1 MPIRPGD
8 ARALTETLVRIDSRN
23 PTLVPGAP
31 GESGVAH
38 VLAEVLGGWGFR
50 LEWQDVRDGRS
61 NLLARVGTPAPGAPV
76 LMFNGHLDVVGV
88 DGMDHP
94 PFAPTID
101 GDRLYGRGSCDMKAG
116 VAAMCVAAWQ
126 AAQRGMRGEIIV
138 AAVIDEEFES
148 LGTRAML
155 ERGTR
160 ADVAVV
166 TEPTRLAI
174 CPAHRGFVWLEF
186 AFAGRA
192 AHGSRYDIG
201 IDAIQHAAVLLTA
214 LDRYQ
219 HSTLIT
225 RTHPLLGRAS
235 LHASTIAGGVGWSTY
250 PDACTLR
257 VERRTVPGESTASV
271 LREVEMLLRELR
283 ASDPTLSVTVRVDT
297 AQGPSDVA
305 VDAPL
310 VQRLSAAHL
319 AARGTVPPVEGL
331 SAWTDAAL
339 LNDAGIPAVC
349 FGPGDIALAHAA
361 TEYVPLS
368 EIDAATA
375 VLTAFALDWCSQG
388 IAVALG

>member
-31 GESGVAH
+31 GESGCAH

-50 LEWQDVRDGRS
+50 LEWQDVRGGRA
-61 NLLARVGTPAPGAPV
+61 NVLARIGAAETGAPT

-88 DGMDHP
+88 EGMDHP
-94 PFAPTID
+94 PFAPTVA
-101 GDRLYGRGSCDMKAG
+101 GDLLYGRGSCDMKAG
-116 VAAMCVAAWQ
+116 IAAMSVAAWQ
-126 AAQRGMRGEIIV
+126 AAQRGIRGEVIV
-138 AAVIDEEFES
+138 AAVVDEEFES

-160 ADVAVV
+160 ADAAIV
-166 TEPTRLAI
+166 TEPTRLAV

-186 AFAGRA
+186 SFIGRA
-192 AHGSRYDIG
+192 AHGSRYEIG
-201 IDAIQHAAVLLTA
+201 IDAIQHATRVLTA
-214 LDRYQ
+214 LEQFQRVV
-219 HSTLIT
+219 LPT
-225 RTHPLLGRAS
+225 RTHALLGRAS

-250 PDACTLR
+250 PEHCTLR
-257 VERRTVPGESTASV
+257 VERRTVPGETTASV
-271 LREVEMLLRELR
+271 LREVEEILTALR
-283 ASDPTLSVTVRVDT
+283 ADDTQLNVTVRVDT
-297 AQGPSDVA
+297 SQGPSNVP
-305 VDAPL
+305 VDDPL
-310 VQRLSAAHL
+310 VLQLAAAHL
-319 AARGTVPPVEGL
+319 AVRGHPPAVEGL

-375 VLTAFALDWCSQG
+375 VLTAFALDWCS
-388 IAVALG
+388 

>member
-8 ARALTETLVRIDSRN
+8 ARSLTETLVRVDSRN

-31 GESGVAH
+31 GESGCAH

-61 NLLARVGTPAPGAPV
+61 NLLARIGTPAPGAPV
-76 LMFNGHLDVVGV
+76 LMFNGHLDVVGTN
-88 DGMDHP
+88 GMTHP
-94 PFAPTID
+94 PFAADIRD
-101 GDRLYGRGSCDMKAG
+101 GLLYGRGSCDMKAG

-126 AAQRGMRGEIIV
+126 AAQQPIRGEIIV
-138 AAVIDEEFES
+138 AAVVDEEFES

-155 ERGTR
+155 DRGTR
-160 ADVAVV
+160 ADAAIV

-186 AFAGRA
+186 TFTGRA
-192 AHGSRYDIG
+192 AHGSRYELG
-201 IDAIQHAAVLLTA
+201 IDAIQHAAHVLSA
-214 LDRYQ
+214 LERFQ
-219 HSTLIT
+219 RTVLPT
-225 RTHPLLGRAS
+225 RTHSLLGRAS

-250 PDACTLR
+250 PDACVLR
-257 VERRTVPGESTASV
+257 VERRTVPGETTASV
-271 LREVEMLLRELR
+271 LNEVEVLLAELR
-283 ASDPTLSVTVRVDT
+283 TAEPQLSVTVRVDT

-319 AARGTVPPVEGL
+319 RVRGSAPPVEGL

-361 TEYVPLS
+361 TEYVPLD

-375 VLTAFALDWCSQG
+375 VLTAFALDWCS
-388 IAVALG
+388 

>member
-31 GESGVAH
+31 GESGCAH

-50 LEWQDVRDGRS
+50 LEWQDVRDGRA
-61 NLLARVGTPAPGAPV
+61 NLIARIGTPERGRPTI
-76 LMFNGHLDVVGV
+76 MFNGHIDVVGV
-88 DGMDHP
+88 EGMNHP
-94 PFAPTID
+94 PFAPVTD
-101 GDRLYGRGSCDMKAG
+101 GDLLYGRGSCDMKAG
-116 VAAMCVAAWQ
+116 VAAMSVAAWQ
-126 AAQRGMRGEIIV
+126 AAQRGLRGEIIV

-186 AFAGRA
+186 TFTGRA

-201 IDAIQHAAVLLTA
+201 IDAIEHATRVLVA
-214 LDRYQ
+214 LEQFQR
-219 HSTLIT
+219 TVLPT

-235 LHASTIAGGVGWSTY
+235 LHAATISGGVGWSTY
-250 PDACTLR
+250 PEYCTLR
-257 VERRTVPGESTASV
+257 VERRTVPGETTASV
-271 LREVEMLLRELR
+271 LGEVEAILAALRNDDPQLR
-283 ASDPTLSVTVRVDT
+283 VAVRVDT
-297 AQGPSDVA
+297 AQRPSDVA

-319 AARGTVPPVEGL
+319 AVRGHVPPVEGL

-375 VLTAFALDWCSQG
+375 VLTAFALDWCS
-388 IAVALG
+388 

>member
-8 ARALTETLVRIDSRN
+8 ARALTETLVRVDSRN

-31 GESGVAH
+31 GESGCAH

-50 LEWQDVRDGRS
+50 LEWQDVRDGRA
-61 NLLARVGTPAPGAPV
+61 NLLARIGTPDAGAPT

-94 PFAPTID
+94 PFAPTIRD
-101 GDRLYGRGSCDMKAG
+101 DRLYGRGSCDMKAG
-116 VAAMCVAAWQ
+116 IAAMSVAAWQ
-126 AAQRGMRGEIIV
+126 AARQGIRGEIIV

-186 AFAGRA
+186 TFVGRA

-201 IDAIQHAAVLLTA
+201 LDAIQHAALLLTSLERFQA
-214 LDRYQ
+214 TVLP
-219 HSTLIT
+219 T

-250 PDACTLR
+250 PEACTLR
-257 VERRTVPGESTASV
+257 VERRTIPGETTASV
-271 LREVEMLLRELR
+271 LREVELLLGELR
-283 ASDPTLSVTVRVDT
+283 TAEPQLNVTVRVDT
-297 AQGPSDVA
+297 AQGPSDVSEN
-305 VDAPL
+305 APL
-310 VQRLSAAHL
+310 VLRLAEAHRNV
-319 AARGTVPPVEGL
+319 RGALPPIEGL

-349 FGPGDIALAHAA
+349 FGPGDIAMAHAA
-361 TEYVPLS
+361 TEYVPLP
-368 EIDAATA
+368 EIDVATA
-375 VLTAFALDWCSQG
+375 VLTAFALDWCS
-388 IAVALG
+388 

>member
-8 ARALTETLVRIDSRN
+8 ARSLAETLVRVDSRN
-23 PTLVPGAP
+23 PTLVTGAP
-31 GESGVAH
+31 GEAGVAH

-50 LEWQDVRDGRS
+50 LEWQEVRDGRA
-61 NLLARVGTPAPGAPV
+61 NLLARIGNPAPGAPV
-76 LMFNGHLDVVGV
+76 LMFNGHLDVVGT

-94 PFAPTID
+94 PFAAELRD
-101 GDRLYGRGSCDMKAG
+101 GRMYGRGSCDMKAG

-126 AAQRGMRGEIIV
+126 AAQQNIRGEIIV

-155 ERGTR
+155 ARGTR

-186 AFAGRA
+186 AFTGRA
-192 AHGSRYDIG
+192 AHGSRYDLG
-201 IDAIQHAAVLLTA
+201 IDAIQHAAMVLTA
-214 LDRYQ
+214 LERFQ
-219 HSTLIT
+219 QTVLPT

-250 PDACTLR
+250 PDGCTLR
-257 VERRTVPGESTASV
+257 VERRTVPGETTASV
-271 LREVEMLLRELR
+271 LQEVELLLAALR
-283 ASDPTLSVTVRVDT
+283 GAEPTLALTVRVDT

-310 VQRLSAAHL
+310 VQRLSAAH
-319 AARGTVPPVEGL
+319 ASVRGSAPPVEGL

-361 TEYVPLS
+361 TEYVPLD

-375 VLTAFALDWCSQG
+375 VLTAFAIDWC
-388 IAVALG
+388 A

>member
-31 GESGVAH
+31 GEAGCAH

-50 LEWQDVRDGRS
+50 LEWQDVRDGRA
-61 NLLARVGTPAPGAPV
+61 NLLARIGTPGAGAPV

-88 DGMDHP
+88 EGMDHP
-94 PFAPTID
+94 PFTPEVRD
-101 GDRLYGRGSCDMKAG
+101 GRLYGRGSCDMKAG
-116 VAAMCVAAWQ
+116 VAAMSVAAWQ
-126 AAQRGMRGEIIV
+126 AAQRGIRGEIIV

-186 AFAGRA
+186 TFTGRA
-192 AHGSRYDIG
+192 AHGSRYDLG
-201 IDAIQHAAVLLTA
+201 IDAIQHAAQLLGALEQFQRVVLP
-214 LDRYQ
+214 
-219 HSTLIT
+219 T

-250 PDACTLR
+250 PEGCVLR
-257 VERRTVPGESTASV
+257 VERRTVPGETTASV
-271 LREVEMLLRELR
+271 LREVEQLLGDLR
-283 ASDPTLSVTVRVDT
+283 SADPTFACAVRVDT

-305 VDAPL
+305 TDAPL
-310 VQRLSAAHL
+310 VTRLAAAH
-319 AARGTVPPVEGL
+319 AAVRGALPPVEGL

-368 EIDAATA
+368 EIDEATA
-375 VLTAFALDWCSQG
+375 VLTAFALDWC
-388 IAVALG
+388 A

>member
-8 ARALTETLVRIDSRN
+8 ARALTETLVRVDSRN

-31 GESGVAH
+31 GEAGCAH
-38 VLAEVLGGWGFR
+38 LLAEVLGGWGFR
-50 LEWQDVRDGRS
+50 LEWQDVRDGRA
-61 NLLARVGTPAPGAPV
+61 NLIARIGNGEQGAPTV
-76 LMFNGHLDVVGV
+76 MFNGHLDVVGT

-126 AAQRGMRGEIIV
+126 AAQRPLRGEIIV

-160 ADVAVV
+160 ADLAIV

-186 AFAGRA
+186 QFTGRA
-192 AHGSRYDIG
+192 AHGSLYNIG
-201 IDAIQHAAVLLTA
+201 IDAIQHAALVLDA
-214 LDRYQ
+214 LDRFQ
-219 HSTLIT
+219 RVILPT

-250 PDACTLR
+250 PEQCTLR
-257 VERRTVPGESTASV
+257 VERRTLPGETTASV
-271 LREVEMLLRELR
+271 LREVDAMLAELR
-283 ASDPTLSVTVRVDT
+283 DAEPSLSVTVGVDT
-297 AQGPSDVA
+297 AQGPSDVS

-310 VQRLSAAHL
+310 VQRLSATC
-319 AARGTVPPVEGL
+319 AAVRGSPPAIEGL

-349 FGPGDIALAHAA
+349 FGPGDISLAHAA
-361 TEYVPLS
+361 TEFVPLS

-375 VLTAFALDWCSQG
+375 VLTAFARDWCT
-388 IAVALG
+388 

>member
-8 ARALTETLVRIDSRN
+8 VRALTETLVRIDSRN

-31 GESGVAH
+31 GESGCAH

-50 LEWQDVRDGRS
+50 LEWQHVRDGRS
-61 NLLARVGTPAPGAPV
+61 NLLARIGAAQRGAPT
-76 LMFNGHLDVVGV
+76 LMFNGHLDVVGT
-88 DGMDHP
+88 DAMDHP
-94 PFAPTID
+94 PFVPTVD

-126 AAQRGMRGEIIV
+126 AATTSIRGEIIV

-160 ADVAVV
+160 ADLAVV

-186 AFAGRA
+186 TVTGRA

-201 IDAIQHAAVLLTA
+201 IDAIQHASHILAA
-214 LDRYQ
+214 LDRFQ
-219 HSTLIT
+219 TTVLTT
-225 RTHPLLGRAS
+225 RSHPLLGRPS
-235 LHASTIAGGVGWSTY
+235 LHASTIVGGVGWSTY
-250 PDACTLR
+250 PEQCVLR
-257 VERRTVPGESTASV
+257 VERRTLPGETTESV
-271 LREVEMLLRELR
+271 LAETEQLLAAVRSNEP
-283 ASDPTLSVTVRVDT
+283 ALSVTVRVDT
-297 AQGPSDVA
+297 AQGPSDVP
-305 VDAPL
+305 VHAPL
-310 VQRLSAAHL
+310 VQRLSAAYS
-319 AARGTVPPVEGL
+319 AVRGAQPAVEGL

-361 TEYVPLS
+361 TEFVPLS
-368 EIDAATA
+368 EIDAATD
-375 VLTAFALDWCSQG
+375 VLTAFARDWC
-388 IAVALG
+388 A

>member
-8 ARALTETLVRIDSRN
+8 ARSLTETLVRVDSRN

-31 GESGVAH
+31 GEAGVAH

-50 LEWQDVRDGRS
+50 LEWQDVRDGRA
-61 NLLARVGTPAPGAPV
+61 NLLARIGTPEPGAPV
-76 LMFNGHLDVVGV
+76 LMFNGHLDVVGT

-94 PFAPTID
+94 PFAPEVRE
-101 GDRLYGRGSCDMKAG
+101 GRMYGRGSCDMKAG
-116 VAAMCVAAWQ
+116 VAAMAVAAWQ
-126 AAQRGMRGEIIV
+126 AAQQGIRGEIIV

-148 LGTRAML
+148 LGTRALL
-155 ERGTR
+155 ERGVR

-174 CPAHRGFVWLEF
+174 CPAHRGFVWVEF
-186 AFAGRA
+186 TVAGRA
-192 AHGSRYDIG
+192 AHGSRYDLG
-201 IDAIQHAAVLLTA
+201 IDAIQYAASVLTA
-214 LDRYQ
+214 LDRFQ
-219 HSTLIT
+219 QSVLTT

-250 PDACTLR
+250 PEACTLR
-257 VERRTVPGESTASV
+257 VERRTLPGETTASV
-271 LREVEMLLRELR
+271 AAEIEVLLQALR
-283 ASDPTLSVTVRVDT
+283 ALDPQLSVTFRIDT

-310 VQRLSAAHL
+310 VQRLSAAH
-319 AARGTVPPVEGL
+319 AAVRGSVPPIEGL

-361 TEYVPLS
+361 TEYVPLA

-375 VLTAFALDWCSQG
+375 VLTAFALDWC
-388 IAVALG
+388 A